1 MQARMQLANPHFERL
16 PLMDSLQAVRQLVSA
31 GRFGEA
37 LKLLDDVRVA
47 GGQRLATDTLRAEL
61 LEKVGNHGQS
71 LALAERILKSQD
83 LSASNRS
90 ACELVVGRIKWESGD
105 TETSIIHLQ
114 RSLSIAKQTGDLER
128 TCWVQ
133 LRLLIALADRS
144 GPDDTAPLLAEL
156 RANTIKLGDRQLSA
170 ALHVFVG

>member
-1 MQARMQLANPHFERL
+1 MEALE
-16 PLMDSLQAVRQLVSA
+16 SVRELVAA
-31 GRFGEA
+31 GRFGDA
-37 LKLLDDVRVA
+37 VKMLDDVRVPPTHRETA
-47 GGQRLATDTLRAEL
+47 DTLRAEL
-61 LEKVGNHGQS
+61 LERVGNHGQS

-144 GPDDTAPLLAEL
+144 G
-156 RANTIKLGDRQLSA
+156 
-170 ALHVFVG
+170 